1 MHLKRDLNELG
12 DDDDDNNKML
22 RSNECMMIA
31 FLDKCTR
38 IFIDFHEEILVEYA
52 LQQLNK

>member
-12 DDDDDNNKML
+12 DDDDNNKML